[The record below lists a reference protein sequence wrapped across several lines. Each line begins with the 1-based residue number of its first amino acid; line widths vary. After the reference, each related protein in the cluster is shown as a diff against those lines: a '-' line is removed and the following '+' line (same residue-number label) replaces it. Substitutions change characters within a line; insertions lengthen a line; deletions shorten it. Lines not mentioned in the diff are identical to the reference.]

1 MYAVI
6 KTGGKQYRV
15 SHGDRLKVE
24 SLSADAGESV
34 TIDHVLMVGEG
45 ESVTVG
51 TPLVEGASVNAEIVS
66 HGRGDKIKIIKF
78 RRRKHHRKQMG
89 HRQNYTEIEITGI
102 TANGVTTTEP
112 PPGKA
117 EAAAAGSKGK
127 GASKSS
133 ASKSADA
140 GSASS
145 GNASSG
151 NASSG
156 SANNDAAVAGA
167 AAAAT
172 AGVAAASSSS
182 DDNAAAAGGSAGEAV
197 KFLDGP
203 NGEADDLTQ
212 INGVGPVLV
221 EKLHDMGIYHF
232 YQVAAFSP
240 EDVEKVNEQLSFKGR
255 IEREEWIPQATKL
268 AGAGIF
274 LDAPDGEKDDLTRIS
289 GVGAVLEEKLNN
301 MGIFHFRQVAAFTPG
316 VIDMV
321 NGQLSFKGRIQR
333 EEWVEQATKLA
344 EEN

>member
-15 SHGDRLKVE
+15 SHGDRLRVE
-24 SLSADAGESV
+24 SLNAQAGESV
-34 TIDHVLMVGEG
+34 TIDQVLMVGEG

-51 TPLVEGASVNAEIVS
+51 TPLVSGASVSAEIVS
-66 HGRGDKIKIIKF
+66 HGRGDKVKIIKF

-112 PPGKA
+112 PEGKA
-117 EAAAAGSKGK
+117 QAKPSKPAK
-127 GASKSS
+127 ASDD
-133 ASKSADA
+133 AD
-140 GSASS
+140 S
-145 GNASSG
+145 
-151 NASSG
+151 
-156 SANNDAAVAGA
+156 AAVAGA
-167 AAAAT
+167 AAAAAT
-172 AGVAAASSSS
+172 AGAVAASA
-182 DDNAAAAGGSAGEAV
+182 DNDAADNAAPAGEAV

-203 NGEADDLTQ
+203 NGEPDDLTQ

-221 EKLHDMGIYHF
+221 EKLHNMGIYHF

-274 LDAPDGEKDDLTRIS
+274 LDAPNGEKDDLTRIS
-289 GVGAVLEEKLNN
+289 GIGSVLEEKLNN
-301 MGIFHFRQVAAFTPG
+301 MGIFHFHQVAAFTPG